1 MLQHVHITDKA
12 PVNEDD
18 VAYRAYKV
26 RTLHPRRVEGMVLRT
41 STRWFRHWDSERRTI
56 AVPFVTKC
64 GKFSDANLVTWHAHP
79 EQVVAS
85 QTATI
90 YSRLLKIWRGRKQR
104 VKDVNYRT
112 REQLLQVSALYAT
125 IHSDYFMDRAL
136 ALLCR
141 PRPLSR
147 LMDSYLSKI
156 DDKFWFVYRQV
167 SLQAHWLTF
176 QSFGIS
182 DKSISKSVLKR
193 FMSSD
198 SKRYRNDTIKD
209 AFLAATDRG
218 LTQFRRQ
225 GFNRLPIGRGKPLSK
240 EDKFI
245 LAFMDDL
252 SEPDSDFW
260 NE

>member
-1 MLQHVHITDKA
+1 
-12 PVNEDD
+12 
-18 VAYRAYKV
+18 
-26 RTLHPRRVEGMVLRT
+26 
-41 STRWFRHWDSERRTI
+41 
-56 AVPFVTKC
+56 
-64 GKFSDANLVTWHAHP
+64 
-79 EQVVAS
+79 
-85 QTATI
+85 
-90 YSRLLKIWRGRKQR
+90 LKIWRGRKQR

-225 GFNRLPIGRGKPLSK
+225 SFDRLSRKRDKPLSK